1 MITYKKLSRFILT
14 RGLMLA
20 ALLLIGALVLTLRV
34 GQGAEEA
41 ALLSQSAQSFYTAAL
56 VAFGCATCGSV
67 LMEDTLRHLGA
78 E

>member
-1 MITYKKLSRFILT
+1 MTTYKPLSRFILT

-20 ALLLIGALVLTLRV
+20 ALLLVGALVLTLRV
-34 GQGAEEA
+34 GQGAEEV
-41 ALLSQSAQSFYTAAL
+41 ALLSQSAQVLHTAAL

-67 LMEDTLRHLGA
+67 LMEDMLRYFG